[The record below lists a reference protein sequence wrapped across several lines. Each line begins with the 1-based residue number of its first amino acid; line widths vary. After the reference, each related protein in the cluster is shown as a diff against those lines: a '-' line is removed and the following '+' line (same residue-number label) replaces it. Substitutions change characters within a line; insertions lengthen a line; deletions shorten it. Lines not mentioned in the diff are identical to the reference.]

1 MFTPHRIPNLLLL
14 ILAVTCAACQQRQ
27 AFQVN
32 AQPSESVAESQHK
45 FIQQYLDA
53 IRSND
58 PAKLK
63 KHIHPKLLACFNA
76 ENREYLDLVLSTQI
90 DPNLP
95 DHVDATEITPLKEAP
110 SYGFPPGTYSYPVQP
125 THHFQIQLSYKPA
138 PKCPSPVESES
149 SPTVVAGEIASM
161 NGSWYLVFPCPT
173 GQGARWYHDQDRANE
188 EQLARASKLAGELR
202 DPLLSRIKQLIKERC
217 TSDAEKEYQT
227 ATGADPATALR
238 VIYVLGHKQIG
249 SK

>member
-1 MFTPHRIPNLLLL
+1 MFAPQRIPNLLLL
-14 ILAVTCAACQQRQ
+14 VLAVTCAACQQRQ
-27 AFQVN
+27 SSQVK
-32 AQPSESVAESQHK
+32 AQPSESVAESQRK
-45 FIQQYLDA
+45 FIQEYLDA

-58 PAKLK
+58 LAKLK
-63 KHIHPKLLACFNA
+63 KLIHPKVLACFNE
-76 ENREYLDLVLSTQI
+76 ENREYLDFVLSTQI
-90 DPNLP
+90 DPDLSN
-95 DHVDATEITPLKEAP
+95 HAEATEITPLKEVP

-125 THHFQIQLSYKPA
+125 THHFQIQLGYKPA
-138 PKCPSPVESES
+138 PKCPPPVEFES
-149 SPTVVAGEIASM
+149 GGTMVGGEIASI

-173 GQGARWYHDQDRANE
+173 GQGARWYHDQNRANE
-188 EQLARASKLAGELR
+188 EQLARASKLAGQMR
-202 DPLLSRIKQLIKERC
+202 DPLLSKIKQLMKEHC